1 MEFEIKNRRCV
12 CTNDIKLVGDNDDY
26 TAVFSF
32 DSEWNNVTKTARFI
46 SDRGY
51 HDVILSNDSCTIPA
65 LKESITKVGVY
76 SGHMASTAC
85 KVYIAPSIKEDGE
98 PAAASTDVYSQ
109 LLNRIDSIE
118 AGEISDVAVQNA
130 IATYLEENPIDSV
143 SSEELNSAI
152 ATYLEQNPID
162 SISQEDISSAIETY
176 MEAHPVAVAGT
187 TAGTFQIVDGE
198 LMYTYGEGD
207 ASFAIVDGN
216 LIMTY

>member
-32 DSEWNNVTKTARFI
+32 DNEWNNVTKTARFI

-76 SGHMASTAC
+76 SSHMATTPC
-85 KVYIAPSIKEDGE
+85 KVYIAPSIKEGSE
-98 PAAASTDVYSQ
+98 PATVSADVYSQ
-109 LLNRIDSIE
+109 LVDRLDSIE
-118 AGEISDVAVQNA
+118 AGTVSDER
-130 IATYLEENPIDSV
+130 L
-143 SSEELNSAI
+143 
-152 ATYLEQNPID
+152 
-162 SISQEDISSAIETY
+162 SSAIDDYFDE
-176 MEAHPVAVAGT
+176 HPVPSSGGSGAL
-187 TAGTFQIVDGE
+187 AGTFEIVNGE
-198 LMYTYGEGD
+198 LIYTYSEDD
-207 ASFAIVDGN
+207 ATFEIVNGN